1 MAGLGPD
8 DGTEDDDGGVML
20 PIETPHLLIRRL
32 SLADVPVSIA
42 LWTDAGVTRYLGA
55 PRDSLR

>member
-1 MAGLGPD
+1 
-8 DGTEDDDGGVML
+8 ML
-20 PIETPHLLIRRL
+20 PIETPRLLIRRL
-32 SLADVPVSIA
+32 SPAEVPVSIA